1 MIFTLILMSALMV
14 VVIHYPMRIELEKE
28 TLNNFEL
35 EARLNMQILEQY
47 IDLCVTET
55 RSLSSRSE
63 STHKIVEY
71 TAGEISWEEMNEY
84 LQPQFMEGLS
94 SVRYLVGAE
103 RIIDGKEAVSYGSID
118 IAKSEYGMQ
127 LEAEKYVLILERQKM
142 NLKVYVPIKDDTGK
156 MLGFDALFFD
166 ATRLLEQVDESNYK
180 FAILGDSEV
189 KVLTGE
195 VNLLGFSEGKS
206 YNKNGNAIYI
216 REFSSNDQYYYLTVP
231 NKLLYAQVEEMSLR
245 ITIIAV
251 AVIVFMVIISNWYI
265 VKKAEQILEVTEESR
280 IKYKEYATKDTLT
293 GAYSRRYLEKV
304 RKEWEAESL
313 AGVLQTTIV
322 FIDIDDFKGLNDQYG
337 HDAGDAALKYLVN
350 AFEKNIRSD
359 DVLIRQGGDEFIL
372 ILKNC
377 FMHKAIE
384 IMAKVDHTLKQHEG
398 FEHTVN
404 ISYGISEITSIEQY
418 DQVMKDTDQKMYDN
432 KKQNK
437 IAREK
442 PNDANDISQPG
453 QQDDPSDANKMSQ

>member
-1 MIFTLILMSALMV
+1 MNKFVIRFRIIMIVILVLMSALMV
-14 VVIHYPMRIELEKE
+14 VVIHYPMRMELEKE

-47 IDLCVTET
+47 IDLCVSGT

-63 STHKIVEY
+63 SINKIVEY
-71 TAGEISWEEMNEY
+71 NEGKVSWEEMTAY

-94 SVRYLVGAE
+94 TVRYLVGAT
-103 RIIDGKEAVSYGSID
+103 RIIDGKEAVSYGSLD
-118 IAKSEYGMQ
+118 ISKSEYSMT
-127 LEAEKYVLILERQKM
+127 LEEEKYVLIHEKHKM
-142 NLKVYVPIKDDTGK
+142 NLKVYVPIKDETGK
-156 MLGFDALFFD
+156 SLGFDVLFFD
-166 ATRLLEQVDESNYK
+166 ATQLLLQVDESNYK

-189 KVLTGE
+189 KILTGE
-195 VNLLGFSEGKS
+195 VTLLGFSEGKS
-206 YNKNGNAIYI
+206 YNKNGNTIYI
-216 REFSSNDQYYYLTVP
+216 REFSSNEQYYYLTTP
-231 NKLLYAQVEEMSLR
+231 NDLLYAQVEGLSLR
-245 ITIIAV
+245 ITIVAV
-251 AVIVFMVIISNWYI
+251 IVIVFMVLFSNWYI

-280 IKYKEYATKDTLT
+280 IRYKEYAIKDTLT

-304 RKEWEAESL
+304 RKEWESESL

-359 DVLIRQGGDEFIL
+359 DILIRQGGDEFIL

-377 FMHKAIE
+377 FMHKAVE
-384 IMAKVDHTLKQHEG
+384 IMEKVDHTLQQHEG
-398 FEHTVN
+398 FEHVVN
-404 ISYGISEITSIEQY
+404 ISYGISEITNIEQY

-432 KKQNK
+432 KKQK
-437 IAREK
+437 KATREK
-442 PNDANDISQPG
+442 AE
-453 QQDDPSDANKMSQ
+453 DDN